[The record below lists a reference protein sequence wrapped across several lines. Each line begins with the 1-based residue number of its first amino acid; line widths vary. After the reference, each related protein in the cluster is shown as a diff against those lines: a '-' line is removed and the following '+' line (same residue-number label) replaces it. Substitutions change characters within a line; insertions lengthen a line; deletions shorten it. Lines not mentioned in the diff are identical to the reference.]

1 MLTTE
6 PHPDCLVNTPT
17 PTSWGPLWRCLME
30 EFDWGEFHYHLTNIE
45 VALERIAT
53 ALETIVK
60 HMTGKVTYS
69 WEDGVRT
76 TTYED
81 ME

>member
-1 MLTTE
+1 MNMN
-6 PHPDCLVNTPT
+6 D
-17 PTSWGPLWRCLME
+17 G
-30 EFDWGEFHYHLTNIE
+30 DIHYDLNNIGRE
-45 VALERIAT
+45 LERIAD

-60 HMTGKVTYS
+60 HMTGKITYS

-81 ME
+81 MK

>member
-1 MLTTE
+1 
-6 PHPDCLVNTPT
+6 
-17 PTSWGPLWRCLME
+17 ME
-30 EFDWGEFHYHLTNIE
+30 EFDWNEFHYHLTNIE
-45 VALERIAT
+45 VVLERIAT

-69 WEDGVRT
+69 WEEGVAM

-81 ME
+81 MK